1 MVKRGPTATDTVP
14 LLCASG
20 GQKQRQQEQPIHEG
34 EEDLLKLRHYC
45 ASWEGRGK
53 DEEEALL
60 LDICC

>member
-14 LLCASG
+14 LCASG

-45 ASWEGRGK
+45 ASWEG
-53 DEEEALL
+53 E
-60 LDICC
+60 